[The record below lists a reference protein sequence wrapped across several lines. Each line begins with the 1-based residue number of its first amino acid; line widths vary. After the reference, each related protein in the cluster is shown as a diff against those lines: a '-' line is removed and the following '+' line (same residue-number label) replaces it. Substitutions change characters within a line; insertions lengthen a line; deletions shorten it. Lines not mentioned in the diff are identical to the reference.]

1 MPKRKR
7 SDEEESVE
15 EVFGKFRTEL
25 GHALKKAKGFE
36 RQRQAK
42 RLYDA
47 KATPDKKRR
56 VENEILVLKSL
67 NLHQTAHAHFC
78 SALLRIKAVAESP
91 KLPAEI
97 KAGVAKPNLTEEEQT
112 TLHNVTS
119 ALYNHSDVRAVI
131 GRAITQICKALNVP
145 VPEKKGKGGKNLAA
159 APVAVTSAAKEG
171 LTAEK
176 AKKGKKRSKED
187 SAPENADQSGQ
198 KEAGGEVDDDDDEA
212 TERVISQL
220 DNLLGA
226 SSSERD
232 SDTDEEDTTR
242 ALIKGARLRRLA
254 TKDLDPMEITSGEEE
269 SEDEVNDDF
278 DLDPMEVTSD
288 EGGEEDDSSSDEEEF
303 KGFSPS
309 DIEDEASHGDAES
322 NSSSEGED
330 DDDDDDE
337 EDEDPIPRPPLA
349 KKKKETATATAE
361 KTAKS
366 KVPARAT
373 DSTFLP
379 SLMAGYISGSESAS
393 DIDVKPRKNRRGQRA
408 RQQIWE
414 KKFKAEAKHLKKM
427 ARDDGWDSKRGA
439 VEAGEDGKPWKRGIR
454 NPLLGRGGRGGADKA
469 PPPPPPR
476 PKTRDD
482 TGPLH
487 PSWEAKKKLKLLQ
500 KDTAPYQGK
509 KITFD

>member
-25 GHALKKAKGFE
+25 NHALKKAKGFE
-36 RQRQAK
+36 RQRQSK

-78 SALLRIKAVAESP
+78 SALLRIRAAAESP

-119 ALYNHSDVRAVI
+119 ALYSHSDVRAVI
-131 GRAITQICKALNVP
+131 DRAITQICKALNVP
-145 VPEKKGKGGKNLAA
+145 VPEKKGKGGKKLAA
-159 APVAVTSAAKEG
+159 APVAATPAAKEG
-171 LTAEK
+171 LPAEK
-176 AKKGKKRSKED
+176 AKKGKKKSKD
-187 SAPENADQSGQ
+187 SVPENADQAGQ
-198 KEAGGEVDDDDDEA
+198 KEAGREVDDDDDEA
-212 TERVISQL
+212 TEMVISQL

-232 SDTDEEDTTR
+232 SNTDEEDTTR

-254 TKDLDPMEITSGEEE
+254 TRDLDPMEITSSEEEE
-269 SEDEVNDDF
+269 SEDEVNDDL

-288 EGGEEDDSSSDEEEF
+288 EGGEEDDSSSDEIEF
-303 KGFSPS
+303 KGFSPL
-309 DIEDEASHGDAES
+309 DIEDEASHGDDES

-337 EDEDPIPRPPLA
+337 EEDEDPIPRPPPA
-349 KKKKETATATAE
+349 KKKKKETAT
-361 KTAKS
+361 
-366 KVPARAT
+366 AT

-393 DIDVKPRKNRRGQRA
+393 DIDVEPRKNRRGQRA

-469 PPPPPPR
+469 PPLPPPK